1 MHFSK
6 ILAAALVP
14 LVALSSPVPELSG
27 PQVATITTNNFK
39 PNNLSPD
46 QAIKAVEEMMNQI
59 GLKMIQNGPE
69 LITDLEQMVTGA
81 TSLAAG
87 NPLGIASLAKGLAGA
102 GKLILPVII
111 EAIDKAKDIGK
122 SGVPTS
128 SSSAATTTAH
138 V

>member
-1 MHFSK
+1 MHFRK
-6 ILAAALVP
+6 ILAVILVP
-14 LVALSSPVPELSG
+14 LVALSSPVPELSV
-27 PQVATITTNNFK
+27 PQVSTTTNNFK
-39 PNNLSPD
+39 ANNLSPD

-59 GLKMIQNGPE
+59 GLKLIQNGPE

-111 EAIDKAKDIGK
+111 EAIDKAKEIGK
-122 SGVPTS
+122 SVAKPS
-128 SSSAATTTAH
+128 STTTTAQA
-138 V
+138 

>member
-6 ILAAALVP
+6 ILAVILVP
-14 LVALSSPVPELSG
+14 LVALSSPVRELSE
-27 PQVATITTNNFK
+27 PQVATTTNNFK
-39 PNNLSPD
+39 ANNLSPD

-59 GLKMIQNGPE
+59 GLKLIQNGPE

-111 EAIDKAKDIGK
+111 EAIDKAKEIGK
-122 SGVPTS
+122 SASKPSATS
-128 SSSAATTTAH
+128 TTTTAH
-138 V
+138 A